1 MDILKLTSIRLSKSA
16 LARASHLSRELG
28 FYQSS
33 HVLRIAIWV
42 GLKVLT
48 PGVLHQLS
56 LMMWDEEEKGI
67 RFSLEDVLRA
77 ADVLLENPKSSE

>member
-1 MDILKLTSIRLSKSA
+1 MEILKLTSIRLSKSA
-16 LARASHLSRELG
+16 LAKASALSRELG

-33 HVLRIAIWV
+33 HVIRIAIWV
-42 GLKVLT
+42 GLKVLS
-48 PGVLHQLS
+48 PGVLHRLS

-77 ADVLLENPKSSE
+77 ADILLENPKSSK